1 MCKELGRL
9 FQGFT
14 CKLEAIHMVQGTNT
28 CIFISRKDIPQGK
41 KATYIRIVSE
51 MRPQKADPY
60 RVRCTVGGNQ
70 IDFPGDK
77 STKVAELVT
86 IKILF
91 NNIVSTDGAKAG
103 CIDIKDF
110 YLNNVLPN
118 YEYVFFLASLIPQ
131 DFLDQ
136 YRDKI
141 IIDDNGHVYARVEKG
156 MYGLP
161 QAGKVASDALLP
173 RLKQAGYVET
183 GRIPGL
189 FKHKTNSI
197 IFALVVDDF
206 LVQYSDTAH
215 FAHLSVT
222 LQKNY
227 TITTDMEASKFCGI
241 SLKWDYVA
249 RHVTLSMPGYVEAAL
264 QRFTHPAP
272 TRPQHSPHAWIAPN
286 YGARVQYAPSEED
299 SIPLDKAGI
308 KRLQEVI
315 GTFLYS
321 ARAVDNTMLVALGT
335 LAAAQTK
342 GTEHTMKALAQL
354 LDYAATHP
362 DAAIRFHKSDMILYA
377 HSDAS
382 YLSEAQARSRVGS
395 YFYLGNVNEAQDNPR
410 PNGPI
415 HVESRILK
423 NIMASASEAEIAALF
438 HNGQARGRPYPP
450 NPCRNRQAPNRAD
463 PNHNR

>member
-1 MCKELGRL
+1 MEPPEETRRSTRTTRLPARYRTHFCAPAINPDTGADAEYKELIKSSASQRWLLAMCKELGRL

-14 CKLEAIHMVQGTNT
+14 CKLEAVHTVQGTNT
-28 CIFISRKDIPQGK
+28 CIFISRTDIPQGR
-41 KATYIRIVSE
+41 KATYIRIVAE
-51 MRPQKADPY
+51 LRPQTADPY

-86 IKILF
+86 IKILL

-131 DFLDQ
+131 EFLDQ
-136 YRDKI
+136 YRDKL
-141 IIDDNGHVYARVEKG
+141 IIDNNGHVYARVEKG

-173 RLKQAGYVET
+173 RLKQAGYVQT

-189 FKHKTNSI
+189 FKHRTNSI

-206 LVQYSDTAH
+206 LVQYNDTAH

-227 TITTDMEASKFCGI
+227 TITTDMGATKFCGI
-241 SLKWDYVA
+241 TLKWDYVA

-264 QRFTHPAP
+264 QRFTHPTPLPPRLDSPKLRSPSPIRAAGRGLNP
-272 TRPQHSPHAWIAPN
+272 TRQSRHQTATRSHRNLPPTP
-286 YGARVQYAPSEED
+286 P
-299 SIPLDKAGI
+299 
-308 KRLQEVI
+308 
-315 GTFLYS
+315 
-321 ARAVDNTMLVALGT
+321 
-335 LAAAQTK
+335 AQ
-342 GTEHTMKALAQL
+342 
-354 LDYAATHP
+354 
-362 DAAIRFHKSDMILYA
+362 
-377 HSDAS
+377 
-382 YLSEAQARSRVGS
+382 
-395 YFYLGNVNEAQDNPR
+395 
-410 PNGPI
+410 
-415 HVESRILK
+415 
-423 NIMASASEAEIAALF
+423 
-438 HNGQARGRPYPP
+438 
-450 NPCRNRQAPNRAD
+450 
-463 PNHNR
+463 